1 MVNFME
7 FKIGNTFYPVS
18 IIRKQN
24 KNTYI
29 RVKDGNVIMVTT
41 NRWTSERH
49 IMRLLEENIDA
60 LKKMIDKCQ
69 LEEEKKENF
78 YILGQIYD
86 IIVVSGID
94 KIEIDGFKIFT
105 PSRRK
110 LELWYQKEMK
120 KIYEER
126 LQYWYGLFEERI
138 PFPKLKI
145 RNMKTRWGVCNKR
158 DNSVTLNSRLM
169 EYDRTKLDYVIV
181 HELSHFVHFNHSSDF
196 WSLVCKY
203 CPNYKQVRK
212 SLKE

>member
-1 MVNFME
+1 ME
-7 FKIGNTFYPVS
+7 FKIDDIVYPVS

-29 RVKDGNVIMVTT
+29 RVKDGNVITVTA
-41 NRWTSERH
+41 NRWITERQ
-49 IMRLLEENIDA
+49 IMKLLVDNIDS
-60 LKKMIDKCQ
+60 LKKMIQKCQ

-105 PSRRK
+105 PNKRK

-120 KIYEER
+120 KIFEGR
-126 LQYWYGLFEERI
+126 LQYWYQIFEECI
-138 PFPKLKI
+138 PTPKLKI

-169 EYDRTKLDYVIV
+169 EYDQTKLDYVIV
-181 HELSHFVHFNHSSDF
+181 HELSHFVHFNHSADF
-196 WSLVCKY
+196 WNLVSKY
-203 CPNYKQVRK
+203 CPNYKQIRK